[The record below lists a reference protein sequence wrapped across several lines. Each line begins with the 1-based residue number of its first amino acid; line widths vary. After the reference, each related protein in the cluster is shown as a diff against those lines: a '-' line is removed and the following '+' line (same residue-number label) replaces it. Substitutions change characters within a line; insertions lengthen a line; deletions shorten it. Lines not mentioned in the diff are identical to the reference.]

1 MGHNDDGGSSVLG
14 FDFDRQVACCLPSRS
29 APTRGHLKSD
39 GLYLI
44 RPDEF
49 VAASI
54 PLQNTTDASLLQSAM
69 AAQQIRQVVDAAES
83 QRTPRTQ
90 MDAMVKGFAGVVA
103 KNRSLAAVMVFD
115 PGVHRVLQLQP
126 DWGDLIARQL
136 ALLMQLDSGA
146 TGVIK
151 ATALLT
157 GLAGAAT
164 GAPVD
169 IDEHVLIE
177 ELSEI
182 GRRTMG
188 LRQPRRQSDA
198 QRNGDSIAPKRPDP
212 APGRWKDF
220 LAEA

>member
-39 GLYLI
+39 RLYLI

-54 PLQNTTDASLLQSAM
+54 PLGQNRTDASLLQSAM

-115 PGVHRVLQLQP
+115 PGVHRILQLQP
-126 DWGDLIARQL
+126 DWGELIARQL

-151 ATALLT
+151 ATALSPDSLVGT
-157 GLAGAAT
+157 GTPL
-164 GAPVD
+164 D
-169 IDEHVLIE
+169 IDEHALIE
-177 ELSEI
+177 RNSPRSVA
-182 GRRTMG
+182 GRSDLPPTKT
-188 LRQPRRQSDA
+188 PDRRPA
-198 QRNGDSIAPKRPDP
+198 QR
-212 APGRWKDF
+212 
-220 LAEA
+220 